1 MAAAWTV
8 EWSPL
13 RYPGA
18 ASYATHTRMLAIGC
32 TGQAAR
38 HVSPE
43 SDPIVCAS
51 QAARNVSPERD
62 PIGCTGQA
70 ARNVP
75 PERHPIDCTGQ
86 AALNVSLKKDPMG
99 APSRPPDMCPPRATL

>member
-32 TGQAAR
+32 T
-38 HVSPE
+38 
-43 SDPIVCAS
+43 S
-51 QAARNVSPERD
+51 QAARNVSPK
-62 PIGCTGQA
+62 
-70 ARNVP
+70 
-75 PERHPIDCTGQ
+75 RHPIDCTGQ
-86 AALNVSLKKDPMG
+86 AARNVAKGRVAEDL
-99 APSRPPDMCPPRATL
+99 AP